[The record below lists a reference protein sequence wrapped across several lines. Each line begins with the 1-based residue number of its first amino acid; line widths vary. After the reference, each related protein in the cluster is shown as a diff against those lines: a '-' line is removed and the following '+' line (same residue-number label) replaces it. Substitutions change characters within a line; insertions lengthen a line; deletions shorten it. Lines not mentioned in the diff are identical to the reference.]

1 MAIREETKIIQ
12 SKEHGN
18 CAVIL
23 GYMYLLKD
31 FLPGPLCTGKPT
43 LEVQQRAAF
52 LGMFDPYDVD
62 IYHRVIDS

>member
-18 CAVIL
+18 CAVIH
-23 GYMYLLKD
+23 GNMCPLKD
-31 FLPGPLCTGKPT
+31 FLCGPLCKPT

-52 LGMFDPYDVD
+52 FGMFDPHDVD
-62 IYHRVIDS
+62 IYH